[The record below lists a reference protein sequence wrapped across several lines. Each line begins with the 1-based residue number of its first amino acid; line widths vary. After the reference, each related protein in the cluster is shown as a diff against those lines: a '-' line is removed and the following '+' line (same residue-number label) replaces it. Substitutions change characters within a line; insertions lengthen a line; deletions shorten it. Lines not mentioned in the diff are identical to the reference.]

1 MRSSKNTIL
10 IVDDEKDMRW
20 ALSQSLLAE
29 GYKTIEAASGEQAL
43 QTLEKIEPE
52 VVLLD
57 KMMPGCL
64 DGIEVLKRIKK
75 MNPSI
80 QVVILT
86 AFGEIKSA
94 VESVKLGAYDYLT
107 KPFDESHLLLTIHR
121 AIENRRL
128 LYEVKTLRRK
138 LENRESLES
147 IMGKSPAI
155 QEIHRAIEKVASTN
169 FTVLIQGES
178 GTGKEIVARAIHEF
192 SPIASNPYVAVDCG
206 AIPDTL
212 VESELFG
219 YERGAF
225 TGAHQAK
232 KGQFELADT
241 GTIFLDE
248 IGNLPYYVQQKLL
261 RTIQERRVQ
270 RLGAKKA
277 KRINVRFI
285 AATNIPL
292 EKKVEQG
299 EFRTDLYYRLNEF
312 IINIPPLRKR
322 KEDIIY
328 LAKRFVN
335 EAQEELGK
343 VVNGMSE
350 GFVKALLKHPW
361 KGNVRELKN
370 VVRRAVLL
378 CEGSISESHLI
389 FDEPGSEIVN
399 PAHLIWNPESIQ
411 PLKEITQS
419 VISRVEKEVIQRTLQ
434 RTQGN
439 KSKAARQL
447 QVDYKTLL
455 TKIKNYGIKT
465 ADFLP

>member
-1 MRSSKNTIL
+1 MPFSKNTIL
-10 IVDDEKDMRW
+10 IVDDEKDIRW
-20 ALSQSLLAE
+20 TLSQSLMAE

-43 QTLEKIEPE
+43 RILKKTEPD

-57 KMMPGCL
+57 KMMPGSL
-64 DGIEVLKRIKK
+64 DGIEVLKRIKQ
-75 MNPSI
+75 MSPSV

-107 KPFDESHLLLTIHR
+107 KPFDDSHLLLTIYR

-128 LYEVKTLRRK
+128 LYEVKTLRWR

-147 IMGKSPAI
+147 IMGKSQAI
-155 QEIHRAIEKVASTN
+155 QEIHRSIEKVASTN

-192 SPIASNPYVAVDCG
+192 SPISNNPFVAVDCG

-225 TGAHQAK
+225 TGANQAK

-292 EKKVEQG
+292 EKKVEQE
-299 EFRTDLYYRLNEF
+299 EFRADLYYRLNEF
-312 IINIPPLRKR
+312 IINIPPLRER

-328 LAKRFVN
+328 LAKKFVN

-350 GFVKALLKHPW
+350 GFVKALLNHPW

-370 VVRRAVLL
+370 VIRRAVLL
-378 CEGSISESHLI
+378 CESSISESHLI
-389 FDEPGSEIVN
+389 FDEHGSEIVD
-399 PAHLIWNPESIQ
+399 PTQLIWNPESIQ
-411 PLKEITQS
+411 PLKEITLR
-419 VISRVEKEVIQRTLQ
+419 VVSRVEKDVIEKTLQ
-434 RTQGN
+434 RTRGN
-439 KSKAARQL
+439 RSKAARQL

-455 TKIKNYGIKT
+455 NKIKNYGIRV
-465 ADFLP
+465 ADFTP